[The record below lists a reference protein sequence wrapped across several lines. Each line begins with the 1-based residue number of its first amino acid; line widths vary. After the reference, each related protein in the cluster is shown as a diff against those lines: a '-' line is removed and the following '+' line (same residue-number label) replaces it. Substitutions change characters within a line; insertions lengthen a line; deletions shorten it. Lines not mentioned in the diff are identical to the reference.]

1 MKGRIMALK
10 RFAALLAAAFAVSGL
25 SACARPEPV
34 PAAVSVPAANRL
46 HEVRGEGRALTGA
59 EVSVVHV
66 PEAFRFPPGSKV
78 DDVDDRASGASFTL
92 VEPDPEAAV
101 AFYRLWLP
109 VGFFAVTTDKVEDG
123 TTTLAFTGDDGWAG
137 SIFATANRVAIALR
151 HA

>member
-1 MKGRIMALK
+1 MVLK
-10 RFAALLAAAFAVSGL
+10 RIAALLAAAFAVTGL

-34 PAAVSVPAANRL
+34 SSAVSAPAASRVER
-46 HEVRGEGRALTGA
+46 VRSDGRALTA
-59 EVSVVHV
+59 ADVSITHV
-66 PEAFRFPPGSKV
+66 PESFRFPPGSKV
-78 DDVDDRASGASFTL
+78 DGVDDRPSGASFTL
-92 VEPDPEAAV
+92 VQPDPAATV

-109 VGFFAVTTDKVEDG
+109 VGFFAITTDKIEDG